1 MTKWLQRLTRPED
14 PRVRLVCFAHAGG
27 SASFYRPWQ
36 TLVPPEVELVA
47 VQYPGRHDRFDEP
60 TVDTMDDLVRA
71 ALPDLEGLGDRPAVF
86 FGHSMGAA
94 VAYEAMLRL
103 TWAPRLLVASARAA
117 PSVDCRSDRH
127 LDSDAELIAALE
139 PMGGFYAEVLADAD
153 LRELFMP
160 ALRAD
165 CRLIQTYLADP
176 DRRVDVPI
184 LAVVGDRDA
193 DVSVADARAWEH
205 ATSAG
210 CTLEVFA
217 GDHFYIGRHAHTV
230 IKTALAAINW

>member
-1 MTKWLQRLTRPED
+1 MTKWLQRHTRPEH
-14 PRVRLVCFAHAGG
+14 PRLRLVCFPHAGG

-60 TVDTMDDLVRA
+60 TLETMDDLVGA

-86 FGHSMGAA
+86 LGHSMGAA
-94 VAYEAMLRL
+94 VAYEAILRL
-103 TWAPRLLVASARAA
+103 SWRPRLLVASACAA

-139 PMGGFYAEVLADAD
+139 PMGGFYAEVLADED

-160 ALRAD
+160 ALRGD

-176 DRRVDVPI
+176 DRRIDVPI
-184 LAVVGDRDA
+184 LAAVGDRDV
-193 DVSVADARAWEH
+193 DVSIADARAWQD
-205 ATSAG
+205 ATTAG
-210 CTLEVFA
+210 CTLAVFA
-217 GDHFYIGRHAHTV
+217 GDHFYLSRHAHTL
-230 IKTALAAINW
+230 IKQALAATD